1 MINEKE
7 CNTCKYLSKPAEV
20 EPCLSCDKEH
30 SAWVRPPNA
39 PAPDDH
45 QALMFHLL
53 KATNPKDANPKDT
66 NPKDAIAID
75 KLPMHLVSPI
85 IKAYQAIAHYL
96 GNVKY
101 GAWNYRVA
109 GVRNSIYKSALERH
123 VDAWWEGEDYDPTDG
138 TPHLANAQACL
149 NILIEGQYTPS
160 TVDDRPPSRRK
171 ELAAVRAEFEALMP
185 KLREKYADKSPRH
198 YTIAD
203 SK

>member
-1 MINEKE
+1 MSDEKD
-7 CNTCKYLSKPAEV
+7 CSTCAHRDKLPRAEQ
-20 EPCLSCDKEH
+20 CLNCDGE

-45 QALMFHLL
+45 QARMFHLL

>member
-1 MINEKE
+1 MK
-7 CNTCKYLSKPAEV
+7 
-20 EPCLSCDKEH
+20 
-30 SAWVRPPNA
+30 NA
-39 PAPDDH
+39 PHNTIPKSCSTCRYNVVADDIACRDCTDAAKWVCRRTFDDPRADNHPALAPH
-45 QALMFHLL
+45 
-53 KATNPKDANPKDT
+53 PRKDT

-123 VDAWWEGEDYDPTDG
+123 VDAWWEGEDYDPTDD

-149 NILIEGQYTPS
+149 NILIEGQHTPG

-203 SK
+203 SE

>member
-1 MINEKE
+1 MSIEKA
-7 CNTCKYLSKPAEV
+7 CTTCTHRDKLPRA
-20 EPCLSCDKEH
+20 EPCLNCDGE

-39 PAPDDH
+39 PATDDH
-45 QALMFHLL
+45 PARTFHLL
-53 KATNPKDANPKDT
+53 KATNPKDTNPKDT

-75 KLPMHLVSPI
+75 KLPLHLVSPI

>member
-1 MINEKE
+1 MSIEKD
-7 CNTCKYLSKPAEV
+7 CTTCAHRDKPSRA
-20 EPCLSCDKEH
+20 EPCLNCDGE
-30 SAWVRPPNA
+30 SAWVRLPNA
-39 PAPDDH
+39 DAPDDH
-45 QALMFHLL
+45 TARTLHML

>member
-1 MINEKE
+1 MSIEKD
-7 CNTCKYLSKPAEV
+7 CTTCARSDKTSHA
-20 EPCLSCDKEH
+20 EPCRSCDCG
-30 SAWVRPPNA
+30 SAWVRPSTA

-45 QALMFHLL
+45 QALTFHLL
-53 KATNPKDANPKDT
+53 KATNPKDTNPKDT

-75 KLPMHLVSPI
+75 KLPLHLVSPI

-149 NILIEGQYTPS
+149 NILIEGQYTPG